1 MLENIR
7 ESSQG
12 IVAKIILGFIILT
25 FAVAGIG
32 SYTNQVDTSVAEV
45 NGEKIS
51 QADFDKAY
59 QNQRARMA
67 QQFGQMFETLS
78 ADSNYMA
85 NFRNGVLD
93 QLINETLIKQASND
107 LALRVSDENIKKV
120 ITEMPEF
127 QVNGKFDNN
136 RYLALINQSGFFQSS
151 DFRDYLREDL
161 TRRQLV
167 QSLIASEFAVPYQ
180 EALIATLQNQK
191 RDIKFATVKSAQ
203 FAAQV
208 ELTDE
213 EVNSYYLDNQTRFE
227 NQEQVKVDYIALDV
241 NDIAKTV
248 EVSDEDLQT
257 FYQEN
262 SANYQK
268 EEQRRVSHILIEAGD
283 DAEAAK
289 VQADELLAKVNAGE
303 DFAQLAQEFSA
314 DTFSGENGGDLD
326 WIERGNMGD
335 EFDEAAFALTDVGQ
349 VSAVVE
355 TEFGFHIIKLT
366 ELSGAETTPFAEV
379 KDAIF
384 ETVSKQKAQDKF
396 FELQQ
401 EMARLSFEFPDTLED
416 AAEAVGAKVETT
428 DWLRKF
434 GNTAPFDSPAAIEAA
449 FSDLVVNEQANS
461 DLIEVNDDLVLVV
474 RVNEYQAANVKPL
487 TEVDAQI
494 RTLLTNQKAGE
505 LAQSAADELVTML
518 KDGTDVSDKLSTLGA
533 SFDSKSD
540 VARFGASVNAG
551 IATEAFKLPHP
562 KDGKSSVGT
571 AKLAA
576 GDVAVIE
583 VTAVKLGEETAS
595 NPALAQQQTQ
605 QLAQSAYMSFVES
618 LKVGAKITRRE
629 IVAASNDI

>member
-59 QNQRARMA
+59 QSQRARMS
-67 QQFGQMFETLS
+67 QQFGEMFETLS

-93 QLINETLIKQASND
+93 QLINETLIKQASNN

-127 QVNGKFDNN
+127 QVNGQFDNN
-136 RYLALINQSGFFQSS
+136 RYLALINQSGFYQSS
-151 DFRDYLREDL
+151 DFRDYLRQDL

-180 EALIATLQNQK
+180 EALVASLQNQK
-191 RDIKFATVKSAQ
+191 RDIKFATIKAAQ
-203 FAAQV
+203 FADKV

-213 EVNSYYLDNQTRFE
+213 EVNSYYLDNQSRFE

-248 EVSDEDLQT
+248 EVKDEDLLT

-283 DAEAAK
+283 DTAAAK
-289 VQADELLAKVNAGE
+289 AQAEELLAKVNAGE
-303 DFAQLAQEFSA
+303 DFAALAQEFSA

-335 EFDEAAFALTDVGQ
+335 AFDEAAFALAEVGQ
-349 VSAVVE
+349 VSDVVE
-355 TEFGFHIIKLT
+355 SEFGFHVIKLT
-366 ELSGAETTPFAEV
+366 ELSDAESTPFEEV

-416 AAEAVGAKVETT
+416 AAGAVGAEVKTSS
-428 DWLRKF
+428 WLHKF
-434 GNTAPFDSPAAIEAA
+434 GNVAPFDSPAAIEAA

-461 DLIEVNDDLVLVV
+461 DIIEVNDDLVMVV
-474 RVNEYQAANVKPL
+474 RVNEYQAASVKPL
-487 TEVDAQI
+487 AEVDVQI
-494 RTLLTNQKAGE
+494 RTALTSQKTGE
-505 LAQSAADELVTML
+505 LAQSAAEEVVVMLNEGADVTEKM
-518 KDGTDVSDKLSTLGA
+518 TTLGA
-533 SFDSKSD
+533 NFESKVD
-540 VARFGASVNAG
+540 VARFGSEVNG
-551 IATEAFKLPHP
+551 SISREAFKLPHP
-562 KDGKSSVGT
+562 KEGKSSLGT

-576 GDVAVIE
+576 GDVAVVE
-583 VTAVKLGEETAS
+583 VTAVKTGTETS
-595 NPALAQQQTQ
+595 ENPALAQQQTQ
-605 QLAQSAYMSFVES
+605 QLAQSAYVSFVES
-618 LKVGAKITRRE
+618 LKVGAKITRKE
-629 IVAASNDI
+629 IVAASNEI